1 MEKEEHDR
9 LLNAIPK
16 EIEIDNGKALLNIAL
31 IKKDYGEQL
40 EKIAAAEKKAAEL
53 ESRNEELRSANQN
66 LFAMVGAP
74 PNPEYKKEEE
84 KQKKGEPERKIKP
97 YDQIFEEMKEE
108 RNKK

>member
-1 MEKEEHDR
+1 M
-9 LLNAIPK
+9 
-16 EIEIDNGKALLNIAL
+16 
-31 IKKDYGEQL
+31 
-40 EKIAAAEKKAAEL
+40 
-53 ESRNEELRSANQN
+53 RSANQN

>member
-40 EKIAAAEKKAAEL
+40 EKIAAAEKRL
-53 ESRNEELRSANQN
+53 RN
-66 LFAMVGAP
+66 
-74 PNPEYKKEEE
+74 
-84 KQKKGEPERKIKP
+84 
-97 YDQIFEEMKEE
+97 
-108 RNKK
+108 